1 MACGCVPD
9 VRGLLDQALDDRAR
23 LLSQIAE
30 LAEFISVSETT
41 APPPDRE
48 AATAAIAAGA
58 LARLSE
64 AKPGGL
70 AVYLDEFRAIAHVGR
85 VEADGTVTS
94 RWRDDLTCRH
104 GLFDLPRRFGE
115 MVHWYG

>member
-9 VRGLLDQALDDRAR
+9 TRGLLDQALDDRPR
-23 LLSQIAE
+23 LLDQVAE
-30 LAEFISVSETT
+30 LADYLRVTETT
-41 APPPDRE
+41 GPAPERE
-48 AATAAIAAGA
+48 AVAQAIAAGG
-58 LARLSE
+58 LTRLPEAR
-64 AKPGGL
+64 AGGV

-85 VEADGTVTS
+85 VENDGSITS